1 MFDIEFFIQA
11 IILGVALSMDCF
23 TVSITCGLQ
32 KTMSKKRTFLLAF
45 CFAFFQGFMPLLGSV
60 FTSLLYDFIEAI
72 SSWISFTLLFI
83 IGVKMIMDGRNFKL
97 REKVFD
103 VSSFKVIILLSIA
116 TSIDALVIGI
126 SFSGMNW
133 VVGEQLLS
141 IFIIFFITL
150 IMSLIGVRMGEKI
163 NFIKPRFA
171 LIFGGFLLILI
182 GVKTI
187 LQYYLQS

>member
-1 MFDIEFFIQA
+1 
-11 IILGVALSMDCF
+11 
-23 TVSITCGLQ
+23 
-32 KTMSKKRTFLLAF
+32 
-45 CFAFFQGFMPLLGSV
+45 
-60 FTSLLYDFIEAI
+60 
-72 SSWISFTLLFI
+72 
-83 IGVKMIMDGRNFKL
+83 MIMDGRNFKL

-163 NFIKPRFA
+163 HFIKPRFA

-182 GVKTI
+182 GVKSI